1 MTLFTLILRNL
12 KYYRKPYLSILAGTV
27 VSTAVLTGAL
37 VVGDSVRYSLGHLTD
52 IRLGK
57 THYAVQARDR
67 FFRQQLASELEK
79 QTKSPVASVLQ
90 LEGIA
95 LNTDK
100 NTQINLVEVLGV
112 DDSFMR
118 LWDTSLKQPGDDEA
132 ILSRNAAEK
141 LDLKP
146 GDEFLL
152 KIRKQAKA
160 SENAPFVSEKEPLVV
175 FRLKVTAIADD
186 QQMGRF
192 SLKSNQSA
200 PFNIFISLSGMALKA
215 DLTGNANLLL
225 IANNNNVELNIHIL
239 DSFIQDSWQPEDA
252 GLEFRKLSAAGSY
265 EILSSRIFIDDNTAK
280 GIKTSIPGAEAV
292 FTYLVNDIRI
302 KEKSTPYS
310 FITAEDTSLL
320 KQPLSEHEI
329 IISDWLA
336 SDLSAKPGD
345 SLTLTYYKMGSLRKL
360 TEDSTRFCIKMILPI
375 TNPIFDRSLMPDFPG
390 MSDAGNC
397 REWETGTLVDL
408 NKIRDKDE
416 LYWNTYRG
424 TPKAF
429 ISIAAGQKI
438 WSNAFGNTT
447 AFRFKTD
454 SSNMQVIQSN
464 LMKQLNPAEYGLSVR
479 DVYSE
484 GKSAAAN
491 STDFGGLFL
500 SLSFFIIAAALLL
513 IALLFSLHAQQR
525 MAETAVMNT
534 LGFRKKVIIRVLFTE
549 AALMVIAG
557 NLLGAVCGI
566 VYNKFILLALN
577 TLWRDAVN
585 TSMLQTHVIPGTLLI
600 GFAAGVITSLVT
612 LFIVLLQN
620 LRKPLAVMVK
630 GVEIHSPSGNRIQK
644 IISLSVAFV
653 FSGFSFALITY
664 SIILKGAIDA
674 TPFLSAGGLILVAGI
689 AFLYAG
695 LIHSTSR
702 TTNSLPGFF
711 TLIFRNMSL
720 NKRRTITAV
729 ALLAIGTF
737 SVIITGA
744 NRKTFYGTENS
755 HNSGTGGFL
764 FWAEST
770 VPVLYD
776 LNSPEGKQKYGLADE
791 TDLQN
796 VHFSQMYRLDG
807 NDASC
812 LNLNQVA
819 QPAILGVNPGYFDQQ
834 GSFSFLTLEP
844 SVNQQHPWLDL
855 EKTLAPGIIAGFADQ
870 TVIQWGLIK
879 KVGDTLNYLDEGG
892 NSLKVVLMGGLD
904 NSIFQGNIL
913 VSASLFRKHFPSVA
927 GSRVMLID
935 GNFSNRTKISERI
948 EYLFQ
953 DYGMVVTST
962 SGRLAEFNS
971 VTNTYL
977 TVFMLLGGLGI
988 IIGTIGLGIVLLR
1001 NLAERK
1007 QEIALYQSL
1016 GFRKS
1021 NILKLILTENLF
1033 ILFTGMGIGIIA
1045 AFAGILPSILSSAF
1059 RFPIAYL
1066 IVIVLLIFLSG
1077 LAWIY
1082 FPIKSSLRKNL
1093 VQALR
1098 NE

>member
-1 MTLFTLILRNL
+1 MTLYTLILRNL

-27 VSTAVLTGAL
+27 ISAAVLTGAL
-37 VVGDSVRYSLGHLTD
+37 VVGDSVRYSLGHLSD

-57 THYAVQARDR
+57 TRFAIQSRDR
-67 FFRQQLASELEK
+67 FFRQQLALDLEK
-79 QTKSPVASVLQ
+79 QIKSPVASLLQ

-100 NTQINLVEVLGV
+100 NTRINLVEVLGV
-112 DDSFMR
+112 DDNFMR
-118 LWDTSLKQPGDDEA
+118 LWNTSFKQPGEDEA
-132 ILSRNAAEK
+132 ILSRNTAEK

-146 GDEFLL
+146 GDEFLI
-152 KIRKQAKA
+152 KIRKQALA

-175 FRLKVTAIADD
+175 FRLKVAAIADD

-200 PFNIFISLSGMALKA
+200 PFNIFISLQALARKVE
-215 DLTGNANLLL
+215 LTGNANLLL
-225 IANNNNVELNIHIL
+225 VANNKSAGLNIQKL
-239 DSFIQDSWQPEDA
+239 DSLIRDSWQTEDA
-252 GLEFRKLSAAGSY
+252 GLEFKKLSANGNY
-265 EILSSRIFIDDNTAK
+265 EIRSGRIFIDSNLAK
-280 GIKTSIPGAEAV
+280 AIQASIPGAEPV
-292 FTYLVNDIRI
+292 FTYLVNDISI
-302 KEKSTPYS
+302 NGKSTPYS
-310 FITAEDTSLL
+310 FITAEDTGLL
-320 KQPLSEHEI
+320 KQTLSDREI

-345 SLTLTYYKMGSLRKL
+345 SLSLTYYKMGSLRKL
-360 TEDSTRFCIKMILPI
+360 TEDSTRFCIKKILSI
-375 TNPIFDRSLMPDFPG
+375 TDPLFDRTLMPDFPG

-397 REWETGTLVDL
+397 RDWETGAPVDL

-416 LYWNTYRG
+416 QYWNTYRG

-429 ISIAAGQKI
+429 ISITAGQKI
-438 WSNAFGNTT
+438 WSNAFGNAT
-447 AFRFKTD
+447 AFRFTAD
-454 SSNMQVIQSN
+454 SSKLQVIQN
-464 LMKQLNPAEYGLSVR
+464 KLMNQLNPPEFGLSVQ

-513 IALLFSLHAQQR
+513 IALLFSLHAQKR

-534 LGFRKKVIIRVLFTE
+534 LGFRKKVILRVLFSE

-557 NLLGAVCGI
+557 NLLGAFSGI
-566 VYNKFILLALN
+566 LYNKIILLALN

-585 TSMLQTHVIPGTLLI
+585 TSMLQMHVIPGTLLI
-600 GFAAGVITSLVT
+600 GFTVGAITSLLT
-612 LFIVLLQN
+612 LLIVLLQN
-620 LRKPLAVMVK
+620 LRKPIAVLVK
-630 GVEIHSPSGNRIQK
+630 GIETHSPHGNSLAK
-644 IISLSVAFV
+644 KISLAIAFV
-653 FSGFSFALITY
+653 FSGGSVALIIY
-664 SIILKGAIDA
+664 SIISTDAID
-674 TPFLSAGGLILVAGI
+674 TVLFLSAGGLILVAGI
-689 AFLYAG
+689 AFLNAA
-695 LIHSTSR
+695 LLHANPK
-702 TTNSLPGFF
+702 TTKSLPRF
-711 TLIFRNMSL
+711 TLIIRNLSL
-720 NKRRTITAV
+720 KRRRSITAV

-744 NRKTFYGTENS
+744 NRKTFYGTENTRK
-755 HNSGTGGFL
+755 SGTGGFL

-770 VPVLYD
+770 IPVLYD

-796 VHFSQMYRLDG
+796 VHFSQMLRLDG

-812 LNLNQVA
+812 LNLNQVS
-819 QPAILGVNPGYFDQQ
+819 QPAILGVNAFYFDQQ
-834 GSFSFLTLEP
+834 RSFSFLKLGP

-855 EKTLAPGIIAGFADQ
+855 EKPLAPGIIPGFADQ

-879 KVGDTLNYLDEGG
+879 KVGDTLLYQDEGG
-892 NSLKVVLMGGLD
+892 KSLKVILMGGLD

-913 VSASLFRKHFPSVA
+913 VSAEIFRQYFPSVG

-935 GNFSNRTKISERI
+935 GDFSDRTKISERI

-953 DYGMVVTST
+953 DYGMVATST
-962 SGRLAEFNS
+962 SGRLSEFNS

-1001 NLAERK
+1001 NLEDRK

-1016 GFRKS
+1016 GFRES
-1021 NILKLILTENLF
+1021 FILKLILTENLF
-1033 ILFTGMGIGIIA
+1033 ILLSGMGIGIIA
-1045 AFAGILPSILSSAF
+1045 AFAGILPSILSPAF
-1059 RFPIAYL
+1059 QFPVTYL
-1066 IVIVLLIFLSG
+1066 IAIILLIFLSG
-1077 LAWIY
+1077 FAWIY
-1082 FPIKSSLRKNL
+1082 LPIKSSLRNNL
-1093 VQALR
+1093 VQTLR